1 MLPGEFPLPEWIFAC
16 PGDIVNR
23 LFGHLGTLYDQGFAR
38 DYGQALRDFQI
49 WWCHGLQ
56 GQLRC
61 PRCGSPALIRK
72 GWRPRVLRTSRGRL
86 HLEVLQM
93 RCKGCGRTFRPANAV
108 LGLPFERRFLDELL
122 EKTIGMGIQLPF
134 GRSSRILQ
142 ALLADA
148 PSPEGLRRQIAAR
161 AAALSPCDEVA
172 GKTVLVDGTRVKA
185 GDNPRGS
192 AVHLAITAVP
202 GPEVAGRPTIDKRLL
217 HLHVGD
223 SEGLRDRLQELPIER
238 LVHDGGMNLEACALR
253 VQRCR
258 WHLVHQLDHY
268 LWQDGMKVG
277 RRRHYQDRL
286 KSLLWHPGPRAP
298 EGLEA
303 FIKELQHDGFCQSA
317 EHLKNAQP
325 QTFTWQSDNGFAF
338 TTTAPLER
346 EMRELNRRAD
356 VGARWSNR
364 GIENVL
370 SVLFHYRLNEKPSVP
385 LRAYQ

>member
-1 MLPGEFPLPEWIFAC
+1 MLPGEFPLPEWIVTC

-23 LFGHLGTLYDQGFAR
+23 LFGHLAMHYDNAFAR
-38 DYGQALRDFQI
+38 SYRQVFRDIQLR
-49 WWCHGLQ
+49 WCLAHR
-56 GQLRC
+56 GQLGC
-61 PRCGSPALIRK
+61 PRCGGRALIHK
-72 GWRPRVLRTSRGRL
+72 GWRSRVLRSSRGRL
-86 HLEVLQM
+86 HVEVVQM
-93 RCKGCGRTFRPANAV
+93 RCKDCGRTFRPANGPM
-108 LGLPFERRFLDELL
+108 GLPFERRFLDELVERAVGL
-122 EKTIGMGIQLPF
+122 GIQLPY

-142 ALLADA
+142 VLLADA

-192 AVHLAITAVP
+192 AVHLAITATP
-202 GPEVAGRPTIDKRLL
+202 GPEVAGRPTIDKRLV

-223 SEGLRDRLQELPIER
+223 SEALRQRLLTLPIER
-238 LVHDGGMNLEACALR
+238 LVHDGGINLEACASR

-258 WHLVHQLDHY
+258 WHLVHQLDHF
-268 LWQDGMKVG
+268 LWLDGMKVK
-277 RRRHYQDRL
+277 RRRYYQKRL
-286 KSLLWHPGPRAP
+286 KSLLWHKSQRAP
-298 EGLEA
+298 KGLEH
-303 FIKELQHDGFCQSA
+303 FIKELQHDGFRQA
-317 EHLKNAQP
+317 AGHLKNAQP
-325 QTFTWQSDNGFAF
+325 EAFTWQSDRGFAF

-370 SVLFHYRLNEKPSVP
+370 SVLFHYRLNEKPTVP